1 MDGFEATRAL
11 RRTAKS
17 RRLPVVA
24 LTASVTEDDRA
35 RCLDAGMNDAI
46 GKPVKTP
53 SLVKTLEK
61 WAPANSNAPR
71 QRLSTLPPPDAL
83 DLDMVRRL
91 VSLDGEDDDFIRDV
105 MGSYVE
111 QLGECVMDLSTALGA
126 GNMDAV
132 RMTAHSM
139 KGASKQIG
147 ATRVGELLGEI
158 EHESNVASLRILIEQ
173 VAAEVPRIEAAVQAL
188 LRRSLRAG

>member
-1 MDGFEATRAL
+1 
-11 RRTAKS
+11 
-17 RRLPVVA
+17 
-24 LTASVTEDDRA
+24 
-35 RCLDAGMNDAI
+35 
-46 GKPVKTP
+46 
-53 SLVKTLEK
+53 
-61 WAPANSNAPR
+61 
-71 QRLSTLPPPDAL
+71 
-83 DLDMVRRL
+83 MVRRL